1 MDGQCTAGLEQAG
14 NLCHGACG
22 KDERRGL
29 TDDAADTEDNTGQD
43 AGTRSRQHDAEYR
56 AQTSGAQTER
66 AFAVGIRNRH
76 QRFLSGTHDERQDH
90 DCQRH
95 RTGQQ
100 RVSPVQPGDEKQH
113 AEQAVYDG
121 RNAGKRLSRD
131 ADDVYQL
138 VSALGILIQVHGS
151 EQAERHGQQQ
161 CQRGRFNRSKDSR
174 HHRDVLRGIIPLE
187 QRRLEMRDA
196 RHQDIADQEQQHRKG
211 QHSRAVHQTLEH
223 SRRCGAVHLSGLCLY
238 AHCRF
243 CSRDS
248 FSCHASFLLLRTE
261 NARLMSRMNTNST
274 TPVAISASRCRP
286 VA

>member
-1 MDGQCTAGLEQAG
+1 MDGQRTAGLEQTG

-29 TDDAADTEDNTGQD
+29 ADDAADTEDNTGQD

-56 AQTSGAQTER
+56 AQTSGTQTER
-66 AFAVGIRNRH
+66 AFAVGIWNRH
-76 QRFLSGTHDERQDH
+76 QRFLRGTHDERQDH
-90 DCQRH
+90 DGQRH

-100 RVSPVQPGDEKQH
+100 RVSPVQFGDEEQH

-121 RNAGKRLSRD
+121 RNAGKRLGRD

-138 VSALGILIQVHGS
+138 VSAPRVLIQVHGG
-151 EQAERHGQQQ
+151 EQAERNREQE
-161 CQRGRFNRSKDSR
+161 CQRGRFNRSEDGR

-196 RHQDIADQEQQHRKG
+196 RHQNIADQEQQHRKG

-223 SRRCGAVHLSGLCLY
+223 SRRRGAVHLSGLYLC